1 MKNLVNSALAVSLML
16 LVSLSMSAFDT
27 RDDEPTSSTP
37 QKIVIVR
44 TETGINLHR
53 SILLPF
59 DMYYQSGT
67 VFVEF
72 YENIGLVSA
81 AITNVDTG
89 ETWNAVLDSS
99 EVFSF
104 INVIT
109 DSWEGSYELMIVD
122 GRGNSYSGW
131 FELQ

>member
-1 MKNLVNSALAVSLML
+1 
-16 LVSLSMSAFDT
+16 
-27 RDDEPTSSTP
+27 
-37 QKIVIVR
+37 
-44 TETGINLHR
+44 
-53 SILLPF
+53 
-59 DMYYQSGT
+59 MYYQSGT